1 MIVVDTNV
9 VSELMRPQPDGGVV
23 AWFAEQDQSW
33 LRLTSVSV
41 AELLYGIA
49 RLPRGRR
56 RDVLNAAADEL
67 TSRFADDVLAFDLAA
82 ARRYSGIVTA
92 RERAGSP
99 IAALD
104 AHIAA
109 ICLVHGA
116 MLATRNVKDFAGTG
130 VDLLNPWSTRG

>member
-9 VSELMRPQPDGGVV
+9 VSELMRRQPAGEVV
-23 AWFAEQDQSW
+23 AWFAGQDQTG
-33 LRLTSVSV
+33 LRLTSVTV

-56 RDVLNAAADEL
+56 RDSLNAAADEL

-104 AHIAA
+104 AQIAA
-109 ICLVHGA
+109 ICLVHDA
-116 MLATRNVKDFAGTG
+116 LLATRNMKDFAETG
-130 VDLLNPWSTRG
+130 VDIVNPWSTTS

>member
-9 VSELMRPQPDGGVV
+9 VSELMRRQPAGEV
-23 AWFAEQDQSW
+23 ATWFAEQDPGE
-33 LRLTSVSV
+33 LRLTAITV

-56 RDVLNAAADEL
+56 RTLLQEAADAL
-67 TSRFADDVLAFDLAA
+67 TSRFAGDVLAFDLEA
-82 ARRYSGIVTA
+82 ARRYSLIVTA

-104 AHIAA
+104 AQIAA
-109 ICLVHGA
+109 ICLSHDAV
-116 MLATRNVKDFAGTG
+116 LATRNVKDFAGTG
-130 VDLLNPWSTRG
+130 VTVVDPWSSP